1 MRALIISDLHQG
13 EGGVDY
19 DPAGIRAPFDLVI
32 VAGDATGRLTHSL
45 KWLHDHF
52 GGSPVV
58 YVAGN
63 HDFYRSGERDGG
75 FTIEG
80 EMEDGRELAARRGIH
95 FLENDRI
102 DLGEIRI
109 LGATLWTDL
118 RSKLH
123 HSQSAADGEVKRRMN
138 DYRRIHRYSSTR
150 GSRPISPEFTR
161 AMHYASRTWFDAEM
175 AKPFAGNTVV
185 VTHHAPTLQSL
196 PDQTDVLNHAYASD
210 LTSVITLGKPVL
222 WVHGHIHCQSDY
234 RLGETRILCNPLGRE
249 GERSGFVGDLIIDV
263 QNGV

>member
-1 MRALIISDLHQG
+1 MRALILSDLHQG

-19 DPAGIRAPFDLVI
+19 DPAKIQEPFDLVI
-32 VAGDATGRLTHSL
+32 VAGDAAGRLTHSL
-45 KWLHDHF
+45 EWLHERF

-63 HDFYRSGERDGG
+63 HDFYRSGEPGAG

-80 EMEDGRELAARRGIH
+80 EMQAGRELAARRGIH
-95 FLENDRI
+95 FLENDLI
-102 DLGEIRI
+102 DIGATRI

-138 DYRRIHRYSSTR
+138 DYRRIHRKSSTR

-161 AMHYASRTWFDAEM
+161 AMHYASRAWLDAAM
-175 AKPFAGNTVV
+175 AQPFEGKTLI
-185 VTHHAPTLQSL
+185 VTHHAPSFRSL
-196 PDQTDVLNHAYASD
+196 PDQADVLNHAYASD
-210 LTSVITLGKPVL
+210 LTPLTANRKPAL
-222 WVHGHIHCQSDY
+222 WVHGHIHHHTDY
-234 RLGETRILCNPLGRE
+234 QLGETRVLCNPLGRE
-249 GERSGFVGDLIIDV
+249 GEDSGFVGDLTIDV
-263 QNGV
+263 